1 MVVSRRDSSAKVPM
15 PRPQRAKFLDWLIA
29 GSVGL
34 VAAAGVLGSLLW
46 TMQDS
51 SELASLPF
59 PPSGELRFIA
69 SQTPAPGHELLTW
82 QWVVDQKVREAGAV
96 GMFETGGSGSGAV
109 ELELVD
115 GDEQSFL
122 LVDRR
127 HTVALGF
134 FAFTNNRVRFH
145 QDWETVRAMLRT
157 AKSKDASAFRTLD
170 EVAGQPSFPWG
181 L

>member
-1 MVVSRRDSSAKVPM
+1 MVALV
-15 PRPQRAKFLDWLIA
+15 
-29 GSVGL
+29 GGL
-34 VAAAGVLGSLLW
+34 VALLW
-46 TMQDS
+46 TMQES

-59 PPSGELRFIA
+59 PPSGELRFII
-69 SQTPAPGHELLTW
+69 SQTPAPGHELVTW
-82 QWVVDQKVREAGAV
+82 QWVVDHQVREAGAV

-109 ELELVD
+109 GLELFD
-115 GDEQSFL
+115 GDKQRFL

-127 HTVALGF
+127 HTVALGY

-170 EVAGQPSFPWG
+170 EVAGQPSLPWG